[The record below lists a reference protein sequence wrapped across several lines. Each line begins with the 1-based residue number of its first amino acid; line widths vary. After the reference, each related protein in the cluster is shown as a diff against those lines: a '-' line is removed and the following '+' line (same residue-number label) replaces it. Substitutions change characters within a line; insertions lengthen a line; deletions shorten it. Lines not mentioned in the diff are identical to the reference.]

1 MSKGSNRRKQEVT
14 DAELAKAWDAIF
26 AGHPSDEQFDR
37 VKGKTVL
44 TKPTVDEDDYG
55 NEVPYKVEPKKP
67 KKSDPDRFVDDEG
80 DA

>member
-1 MSKGSNRRKQEVT
+1 MSKGSNRRKQGVS
-14 DAELAKAWDAIF
+14 DAELEKAWDSIF
-26 AGHPSDEQFDR
+26 AGHPSDEQFEQ

-55 NEVPYKVEPKKP
+55 NEIPYKVEPKKP
-67 KKSDPDRFVDDEG
+67 KKDDPDRFFDDSG

>member
-1 MSKGSNRRKQEVT
+1 MSKGSGRRKQYIT
-14 DAELAKAWDAIF
+14 DEQLNKAWDSIF
-26 AGHPSDEQFDR
+26 AGHPSEEQFNR

-55 NEVPYKVEPKKP
+55 NEIPYKVEPKKP
-67 KKSDPDRFVDDEG
+67 KKNDPDRFFDDTG

>member
-1 MSKGSNRRKQEVT
+1 MGKGSGRRPHVIT
-14 DAELAKAWDAIF
+14 DAELEEAWKSIF
-26 AGHPSDEQFDR
+26 AGHPSDDQFGGGE
-37 VKGKTVL
+37 GKTVL

-67 KKSDPDRFVDDEG
+67 KKSDPDRFFDDTG